1 MSFLPNN
8 LKIDIFSRDDIPKKK
23 NLYCTH
29 LFSITHPGNLQS
41 PEGIDDFVSKPIVYK
56 YNFHDVF
63 SKEQL
68 ASKMY
73 KAPNFEDVKSIVR
86 AGEDI
91 KLLVEHGE
99 DIRIFFHCQAGISR
113 STAAACIILNVIFGP
128 GFEMQILQEIY
139 QIRPIMNP
147 NILMIALAD
156 KILNRNGAMINAS
169 KKASMTLRNMYK
181 GSSWIL
187 E

>member
-41 PEGIDDFVSKPIVYK
+41 PEGIDDFVSKPRVYK

-73 KAPNFEDVKSIVR
+73 KAPSFEDVKSIVR

-147 NILMIALAD
+147 NSLMISIAD
-156 KILNRNGAMINAS
+156 KILHRDGKMIDANKEAHS
-169 KKASMTLRNMYK
+169 FVDSSFK
-181 GSSWIL
+181 GSLWI
-187 E
+187 